1 MLLLLAAGVLGL
13 VGWVLSLVALVF
25 QYTYKNDFVSVDFA
39 SIWTTTT
46 SKEDIDGAYRF
57 GATCIFLIV
66 LFGLCV
72 VLASF
77 AGAFNAAK
85 ANADTNGIGRATTV
99 GYILLLILACL
110 SYTYR
115 AASKTNLDW
124 GPSLDNCTR
133 NLQRQR
139 TLSAATP
146 RLCSHARPHT
156 CSWLACSI
164 GSLARRPD
172 ACRAPHVLL
181 QWPLERREPQR

>member
-1 MLLLLAAGVLGL
+1 MERKVLLLLAAGVLGL

-99 GYILLLILACL
+99 GYIILLILACL

-124 GPSLDNCTR
+124 GPTLDNSWPDGQMLAALLMFFFSGLLSVASLSDSLGGAPLSEETP
-133 NLQRQR
+133 LQK
-139 TLSAATP
+139 
-146 RLCSHARPHT
+146 
-156 CSWLACSI
+156 
-164 GSLARRPD
+164 
-172 ACRAPHVLL
+172 
-181 QWPLERREPQR
+181 